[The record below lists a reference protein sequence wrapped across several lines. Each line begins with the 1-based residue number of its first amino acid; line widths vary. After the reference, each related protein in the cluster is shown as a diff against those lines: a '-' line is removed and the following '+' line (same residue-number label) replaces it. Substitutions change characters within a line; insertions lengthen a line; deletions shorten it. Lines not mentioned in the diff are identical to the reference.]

1 MSGKQAL
8 QHQTPLTWH
17 SRNAPRCLDAQLPPS
32 CWRERAARHRQACPV
47 LKGNRPPRPAQI
59 QYAQAVESPVPDEI
73 VLPILAEPPPLG
85 NEVEPDGDCW
95 GVLARVEL
103 SRYIAHRTTI
113 LSAIAEASRLRHAQE
128 LEAAGSWSVEVPG
141 AHADDVPGLEHT
153 AAWATVLEALT
164 FERQHLRRGQHF
176 TQWPD
181 VLWSPQCLGPV
192 EAAKFESRLTDWI
205 QAMEAQ
211 VDSGDCK
218 TRDAL
223 KALPVSVLL
232 RQLLADARCA
242 SGDLLG
248 ASKILAGAVAR
259 EAGADPLRPPLL
271 IGWEDSLQCNYV
283 KAQQCARLAR
293 VALLAVEAQPE
304 NASNL
309 SCREALQREVVA
321 HAVSSARRLL
331 KDARRLIE
339 AELVAAEQHVLQ
351 QQSALDLEEH
361 WHLALRCS
369 RVLVLELQATAAR
382 LGKSHGDAQGFLRD
396 AADQTVILQADEAAT
411 PRLQRLLAALR
422 QRLLQKCS
430 DFEN

>member
-17 SRNAPRCLDAQLPPS
+17 ARNAPRCLDAALPPNS
-32 CWRERAARHRQACPV
+32 WRERAARHRQACPV
-47 LKGNRPPRPAQI
+47 LKGDRPPRPTQI
-59 QYAQAVESPVPDEI
+59 HYAKAIETPVPNAI
-73 VLPILAEPPPLG
+73 VLPNLAEPPPLSS
-85 NEVEPDGDCW
+85 EVEPDGDCW

-113 LSAIAEASRLRHAQE
+113 LSAIAEMSRLRRTQE
-128 LEAAGSWSVEVPG
+128 LEAVGSWAVEVPG

-153 AAWATVLEALT
+153 AAWATVLDALA

-181 VLWSPQCLGPV
+181 VLWSPQCLGAV
-192 EAAKFESRLTDWI
+192 EAAEFESRLTNWI

-211 VDSGDCK
+211 ADSSDCK
-218 TRDAL
+218 TRDAF

-242 SGDLLG
+242 SGDLVG
-248 ASKILAGAVAR
+248 ASKVLAGAVAK

-304 NASNL
+304 YASDL
-309 SCREALQREVVA
+309 PRREALQREAVA

-339 AELVAAEQHVLQ
+339 VELAEAEQHALRQ
-351 QQSALDLEEH
+351 RSALDLEEH

-369 RVLVLELQATAAR
+369 RLLVLEMQATAAR
-382 LGKSHGDAQGFLRD
+382 LCKSHCEAQGFLRD
-396 AADQTVILQADEAAT
+396 AVNQTVILQADEAAT

-422 QRLLQKCS
+422 QTLLRKLS
-430 DFEN
+430 DFES